1 MFYVGTR
8 ANQAPSFT
16 FVGKIAPSMRES
28 FLHFLWRWRRFD
40 AQNLLSTEGQPI
52 EILHP
57 GEYNDHAGPDFFNAR
72 LRIGDTTWAGNVEI
86 HLRASEWLAHR
97 HSDDRAYD
105 NVVLH
110 VVLEED
116 QPVLRANGERIAC
129 LELRHRI
136 PPKIWETYQRLE
148 HEQAWIPCESFFPN
162 TPDIVRLNWL
172 DRVLVERLEQK
183 TAAVAEMLAAT
194 GNHWEEAFYRVLARN
209 FGLKVNAE
217 PFEALARSLPL
228 ITLAKHKSSLVQVE
242 ALLFGQAG
250 LLEEKFADTHPLELQ
265 REYRHLAHKYQLV
278 PLAASQWKFLRLRPA
293 NFPTVRIAQFAALV
307 HQSAH
312 LFSKILEA
320 NTLRELENLFEV
332 QPGGYW
338 RDHFQFDKPSVRRTK
353 SLGRDFVHLL
363 VINTIVPFLFFYG
376 KEKSREELQ
385 KRAIRLLEELPPEA
399 NALVDGWAALL
410 RSPARNAYQTQALIH
425 LKTRYCDAKRCLEC
439 GVGNAILK

>member
-1 MFYVGTR
+1 MH
-8 ANQAPSFT
+8 
-16 FVGKIAPSMRES
+16 ES
-28 FLHFLWRWRRFD
+28 FLHFLWRWRRFN
-40 AQNLLSTEGQPI
+40 AQQLLSTEGQPI

-57 GEYNDHAGPDFFNAR
+57 GEHNHHAGPDFFNAR

-228 ITLAKHKSSLVQVE
+228 ITLAKHKSSLAQVE

-250 LLEEKFADTHPLELQ
+250 LLDEKFADAHPLELQ
-265 REYRHLAHKYQLV
+265 REYRHLAHKYALV

-385 KRAIRLLEELPPEA
+385 KRAIRLLEELPPES
-399 NALVDGWAALL
+399 NALVDGWATLL